1 MRISA
6 QDPVAASQV
15 GAALPGS
22 ARAAGHRGHVRGSGV
37 GYPRALCAVD
47 LARPPPGLQPRQG
60 SEDLVRCRMVK
71 VVLLLHSAWRYE
83 GQQNYCELVQVWRD
97 QRPGEPR
104 HPRPRARG
112 RGRLPVPGW
121 QPLRGLHL
129 HHHGEQLGGYQ
140 LRCLLST
147 SRQVINICSTK
158 SWNALKFQPA
168 CFSYKI

>member
-71 VVLLLHSAWRYE
+71 VVLLL
-83 GQQNYCELVQVWRD
+83 
-97 QRPGEPR
+97 PGM
-104 HPRPRARG
+104 
-112 RGRLPVPGW
+112 
-121 QPLRGLHL
+121 
-129 HHHGEQLGGYQ
+129 
-140 LRCLLST
+140 T
-147 SRQVINICSTK
+147 I
-158 SWNALKFQPA
+158 
-168 CFSYKI
+168 